1 MDADPYQSE
10 FVVPGDPVPQS
21 RPRVTRSG
29 HVYYASRIVQ
39 YRRAVEAAARASGLP
54 LREGPVWLG
63 IEAVFQR
70 PKSHI
75 RTKGGIRPDA
85 PAFPYSRG
93 DATNLAKGIEDALNQ
108 IAWADD
114 SQVVELTVRRRWA
127 KPGEDAGAYITICDI
142 EPTPDVIEKRRN
154 TISRQWTVAEREAR
168 DVNRRPSVQERRM
181 INYRDIFDAEDDYG

>member
-1 MDADPYQSE
+1 
-10 FVVPGDPVPQS
+10 V
-21 RPRVTRSG
+21 
-29 HVYYASRIVQ
+29 
-39 YRRAVEAAARASGLP
+39 
-54 LREGPVWLG
+54 
-63 IEAVFQR
+63 
-70 PKSHI
+70 
-75 RTKGGIRPDA
+75 RPDA

-93 DATNLAKGIEDALNQ
+93 DATNLAKGIEDALNK